1 MDFAS
6 YFRRDRFAKL
16 TGARLVETRP
26 GYARARMRIEDRHR
40 NGLDVAMGGAV
51 FTLADLAFAAA
62 SNSRG
67 RVAVALQV
75 SISFLKAGQ
84 GLLTAEAREVAR
96 SHRIST
102 CEVRVTDAQGD
113 LVASFQ
119 GLAYLKKESIEELPE
134 PRRRARPARR
144 EVTRRARR
152 R

>member
-1 MDFAS
+1 MDFQS
-6 YFRRDRFAKL
+6 YFRRDRFARL
-16 TGARLVETRP
+16 SGARLVETRP
-26 GYARARMRIEDRHR
+26 GYARARMRIDDRHR

-75 SISFLKAGQ
+75 SISFLKAGL
-84 GLLTAEAREVAR
+84 GTLTAEAREVAR

-102 CEVRVTDAQGD
+102 CEVRVTDRQGD

-119 GLAYLKKESIEELPE
+119 GLAYLKKETIEELPDPG
-134 PRRRARPARR
+134 PRRPARR
-144 EVTRRARR
+144 AVTRRAQRR
-152 R
+152 